1 MARKFTEIIMMLIT
15 ITYLFYWTIL
25 YLLMRKEYNIRKNTY
40 LSVLII
46 LIIVLSNYFLNY
58 FTLHEI
64 AYRICMISIELC
76 GIFLIFRLSI
86 LDSILICLIFNL
98 TMALSESISM
108 LILNICFGM
117 QKITQIGSVYYNLG
131 LLASFIFY
139 IIFIRFSLKLY
150 AFIKNSPN
158 DLKKWIILILP
169 FFTILFI
176 FEMDNL
182 FEVANS
188 FPEIMLILIGLGF
201 SNYIMLHLYIDAIQ
215 GLEAR
220 AELKISQKRQEFLK
234 EKISTM
240 TQLHNSQYHFLHNLL
255 HMLSELHDSMN
266 KNDLKQMENKANQ
279 INQEAYREFNLILS
293 DSLALNT
300 VLNQYSS
307 ILLEKE
313 IEIQTNVF
321 CDLTKIEF
329 STQVELYK
337 TLIDLIIE
345 EYKKE
350 KSEPKLI
357 SIDVYKKNQGEFIEF
372 EYESQFVEP
381 LNLIHLKQL
390 LNKSDVEI
398 RQYYDSEFKI
408 RTVIIYFIDSV
419 ST

>member
-25 YLLMRKEYNIRKNTY
+25 YLLMRKEYYIRKNTY

-188 FPEIMLILIGLGF
+188 FPEIMLILIGLAF